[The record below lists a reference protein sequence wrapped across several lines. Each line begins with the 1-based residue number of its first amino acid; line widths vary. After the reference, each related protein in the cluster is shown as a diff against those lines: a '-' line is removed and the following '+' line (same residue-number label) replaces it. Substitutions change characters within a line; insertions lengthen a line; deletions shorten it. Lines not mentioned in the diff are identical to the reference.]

1 MQNLNYKNHKQ
12 AYKPKHTW
20 TKK

>member
-12 AYKPKHTW
+12 AYKHKHTW